1 MGWSQVAGALWVF
14 KIIMTRFLRHS
25 IRLRHAPSLCVSIAH
40 SALLK
45 RDCSVFENHH
55 PAMHAALACTMTRAL
70 TSLAILTSVTVAC
83 AQEIKPLTNAITA
96 TTIQVAGL
104 KQPAEILID
113 RWGVPHIYAADQDDV
128 FFAQG
133 FNAARDRLFQIDLWR
148 RRGLGLLS
156 SVYGPAFIEQDKATR
171 LFLYRGD
178 MQKEWRA
185 YGKNAQ
191 RIASSF
197 VAGINAYIDVVIG
210 DTKQLPFEFRHFG
223 YAPEKWRA
231 EDVVRIRSHGL
242 TRNLTSEVA
251 RSNVACK
258 ADLKADRIR
267 MGLSPKWETKLPTGF
282 DPCLPGDLL
291 RVFQLATKGVTI
303 STPVT
308 QGDRAEAGEALKIVS
323 TNPNEAPLE
332 GSNAWVIAPSKSATG
347 RAIMASDPHRA
358 YSVPSLRYIAHL
370 SAPELDVIGAG
381 EPALP
386 GISIGHNG
394 TIAFGLTIFSIDQ
407 EDLYVYELN
416 PANPLEYKYRGKWEK
431 FIVLNEQVAV
441 KGATAVSADL
451 KFTRHGPVIYTES
464 EKHRAFAVRSA
475 WFEAGM
481 APYFGSIQ
489 YMFARNFQEFKRAM
503 LHWGAPTENQVY
515 ADMMGNIGWV
525 SGGLAPIRP
534 NWDGLLPVS
543 GDGRYEWS
551 GFLAGDRL
559 PSSYNPTAGWFAS
572 ANEMNLP
579 AGYPYQQR
587 KLGFEWASNDR
598 YSRLNE
604 WLSSPGKVSI
614 EDSMRMQN
622 DVLSIPARR
631 LIGLLKNLAST
642 DARTQAALKLLTG
655 WNAIE
660 TGNSPEA
667 ALFEVWWSRYLGNVF
682 KETVLGRPA
691 AATMGA
697 ADTTVLLE
705 GLEKPESVFGSNAVA
720 KRDWVLLTSLT
731 LAWIN
736 TEKLLGSDPKQWRW
750 DKLHQSL
757 FLHPLSTAVDDATR
771 ARLNVGPFPKQGGS
785 TTLNVSSYDPNNF
798 LLAGGPSFR
807 VVVDVGNWDNSRA
820 VNTPGQSGN
829 PDNLHYRDLT
839 EKWLKG
845 EYFPLLYSRKMVEA
859 ATVQRIEL
867 QPQK

>member
-1 MGWSQVAGALWVF
+1 MNDL
-14 KIIMTRFLRHS
+14 I
-25 IRLRHAPSLCVSIAH
+25 
-40 SALLK
+40 
-45 RDCSVFENHH
+45 
-55 PAMHAALACTMTRAL
+55 ACTMTRVL
-70 TSLAILTSVTVAC
+70 TGLAILSHLTLAG
-83 AQEIKPLTNAITA
+83 AQEIKAPANVVKAA
-96 TTIQVAGL
+96 TIEVSGL
-104 KQPAEILID
+104 KQPVQILID
-113 RWGVPHIYAADQDDV
+113 RWGVPHIYAANQDDV

-148 RRGLGLLS
+148 RRGLGQLS
-156 SVYGPAFIEQDKATR
+156 SVFGSAFVEQDKAAR

-178 MQKEWRA
+178 MQQEWHA
-185 YGKNAQ
+185 YGKNAE
-191 RIASSF
+191 RIADSF
-197 VAGINAYIDVVIG
+197 VAGINAYIDVAIS
-210 DTKQLPFEFRHFG
+210 DPKQLPFEFRHFG
-223 YAPEKWRA
+223 YVPEKWRA

-267 MGLSPKWETKLPTGF
+267 MDLSPKWETKLPPGF

-291 RVFQLATKGVTI
+291 RVFQLATQGVTI
-303 STPVT
+303 STPAL
-308 QGDRAEAGEALKIVS
+308 QSGRAEASDVLKIVS
-323 TNPNEAPLE
+323 ADPVEAPLE
-332 GSNAWVIAPSKSATG
+332 GSNAWVIGPSKSTTG
-347 RAIMASDPHRA
+347 RAIMASDPHRT

-416 PANPLEYKYRGKWEK
+416 PANSMEYKYRGKWEK
-431 FIVLNEQVAV
+431 FIVLKEQIPVKGSVAV
-441 KGATAVSADL
+441 SVEL
-451 KFTRHGPVIYTES
+451 IFTRHGPVIYS
-464 EKHRAFAVRSA
+464 DNEKHRAFVVRSA

-489 YMFARNFQEFKRAM
+489 YMFAKNFQEFKRAM

-515 ADMMGNIGWV
+515 ADSKGNIGWV
-525 SGGLAPIRP
+525 PGGLTPIRP
-534 NWDGLLPVS
+534 NWDGLVPVP
-543 GDGRYEWS
+543 GDGRYEWA

-559 PSSYNPTAGWFAS
+559 PYSYNPKAGWFAS

-587 KLGFEWASNDR
+587 KLGFEWGSNDR
-598 YSRLNE
+598 YSRLSE
-604 WLSSPGKVSI
+604 LLAKPGKVSI

-622 DVLSIPARR
+622 DILSIPARR
-631 LIGLLKNLAST
+631 VIGLLRNMTST
-642 DARTQAALKLLTG
+642 DARTLAALKLLNG

-660 TGNSPEA
+660 SGNSPEA
-667 ALFEVWWSRYLGNVF
+667 ALFEVWWSRYLGYVF
-682 KETVLGRPA
+682 KEAVLGRPA

-697 ADTTVLLE
+697 ADITVLLE
-705 GLEKPESVFGSNAVA
+705 GLEKPEPVFGANAVA

-757 FLHPLSTAVDDATR
+757 FLHPFSMALDDATR
-771 ARLNVGPFPKQGGS
+771 ARLDVGPFPKQGSS
-785 TTLNVSSYDPNNF
+785 TTLNVSSYNPNNF

-845 EYFPLLYSRKMVEA
+845 EYFPLLYSRKMIEA
-859 ATVQRIEL
+859 ETVQRIEL
-867 QPQK
+867 QPRK